1 MSAAKTAMS
10 AVLLMGLAGCAGRA
24 PAPVAVVQAQDR
36 FMDCS
41 AISAEVQA
49 NNKRITELG
58 QEEGGKVA
66 QNVIVG
72 AAGLIIPIL
81 WFGMDFQN
89 AAGKEVAAL
98 QSRQQYLATMAEQ
111 RCGSTVPVPIQMIP
125 AASSVPAGVT
135 PVVAPVAPVPAPAPA
150 AAPVPAPTPAVVPIA
165 APGPVAREMDCIEP
179 DGSKS
184 RVVATACPP
193 PSTPAP

>member
-1 MSAAKTAMS
+1 MSAKKTAM
-10 AVLLMGLAGCAGRA
+10 AAALFMGLAGCAGRA

-49 NNKRITELG
+49 NNKRISELG

-89 AAGKEVAAL
+89 AAGKEVSAL
-98 QSRQQYLATMAEQ
+98 QSRQQYLATLAEQ
-111 RCGSTVPVPIQMIP
+111 RCGAVVPVPIQMIP
-125 AASSVPAGVT
+125 ATSPAPAAAT
-135 PVVAPVAPVPAPAPA
+135 PVAAPVAPAPA
-150 AAPVPAPTPAVVPIA
+150 AVSAPAPAIVPVA
-165 APGPVAREMDCIEP
+165 APQPVARELDCVDP
-179 DGSKS
+179 DGSKM